1 MDTGGEER
9 GSQVLKYVSGRESR
23 DTEYRQMIVD
33 IAGGIVIEGRGR
45 TRSWDYQY
53 SNFCPRNS
61 NSSVIVTTVQFSIKR
76 TER

>member
-33 IAGGIVIEGRGR
+33 IAGG
-45 TRSWDYQY
+45 D
-53 SNFCPRNS
+53 CD
-61 NSSVIVTTVQFSIKR
+61 
-76 TER
+76 